1 MARLPTP
8 GSDGGTW
15 GSILNE
21 FLLQEHN
28 PDGTLKIRSS
38 GLTKAQV
45 GLSNVDNTSDTDKPV
60 STAQQAAIDAKV
72 ANAITSGVTNVAP
85 SQDAVFQA
93 LAAKAD
99 LSDIPSGGSGDTAA
113 LFAPR
118 WQSALANAHS
128 AQVSAIF
135 VGSSTTAGSNATVS
149 TNRYVDQLGN
159 LLHKQF
165 NAGAATGGRH
175 VPLADTG
182 WTTGGTVTTDVSD
195 LSNYSRILN
204 AGASLTR
211 TIPNCTGFDVYFVQG
226 PGSGSFTVTIDG
238 GTPTTVT
245 PDASGAA
252 GRHDGTWTSTA
263 LTRGTH
269 TLVITAVS
277 TCNISSVYAQDSDAT
292 TGVRLYNSGRA
303 STTASSFTSN
313 TTMWQ
318 RAANLPNTA
327 LVVLMLGAN
336 DYASSVDPA
345 TFKAN
350 ILTLINNAKSALTTQ
365 LPDFLLINTYKR
377 LDVTPAHAYE
387 RYGEVMEELAEEQ
400 DRVYYMDL
408 AGFYPTAN
416 DAANDPQNLIDTDN
430 MHMTNAGHA
439 YMARLIADRIAP
451 DLGMQPFDVAQ
462 SQVVLQHSD
471 GTLLPIL
478 PAYTSGS
485 ERGISVGGFKIT
497 SGRFDID
504 TPDNKVEFRTGGT
517 NPEFNIFSSTHGQY
531 LFRVLMSGGLVAT
544 TVIRGDLQMPTNKT
558 IFASPNGV
566 HVYNTPSDQTTNYER
581 GRLYFASNVLTLSSE
596 NAGTGTLRDVEI
608 KTPQRAF
615 RIVNA
620 GNSDGGF
627 RFGLG
632 SNVAGH
638 VGAAMTGTLN
648 ATSGT
653 SVALNVAPTI
663 AGSSTQGYTAIQ
675 ANVTETSTGSGTK
688 RLLDLQ
694 VNGASKVSVRNDGV
708 MMPVQ
713 APTASAPAHVVGGI
727 YFDTTL
733 NKLRVGGA
741 SGWETV
747 TSS

>member
-8 GSDGGTW
+8 GSDSGEW

-60 STAQQAAIDAKV
+60 STAQQTAIDAKV

-99 LSDIPSGGSGDTAA
+99 LDDIPTGGSTEQV

-118 WQSALANAHS
+118 WQAALANAH
-128 AQVSAIF
+128 AGQVSAVI
-135 VGSSTTAGSNATVS
+135 VGSSTTAGSNATVT

-175 VPLADTG
+175 MPLADTS
-182 WTTGGTVTTDVSD
+182 WTTTGTVSTEVSD
-195 LSNYSRILN
+195 FANYSRILN
-204 AGASLTR
+204 TGATLSR
-211 TIPNCTGFDVYFVQG
+211 SVPNTTGFDVYFVQG

-245 PDASGAA
+245 PDATGAA
-252 GRHDGTWTSTA
+252 GRHDGTWTSPVLA
-263 LTRGTH
+263 RGTH
-269 TLVITAVS
+269 TVLITSVS

-292 TGVRLYNSGRA
+292 SGLRLYNSGRA

-318 RAANLPNTA
+318 RAASLPSTS

-350 ILTLINNAKSALTTQ
+350 LLTLINNAKSALTTQ

-377 LDVTPAHAYE
+377 LDVTPAHPYE
-387 RYGEVMEELAEEQ
+387 RYGEAMEALADEQ

-408 AGFYPTAN
+408 ASYFPTAN
-416 DAANDPQNLIDTDN
+416 DATNDPQNLIDSDN

-439 YMARLIADRIAP
+439 YMARLIAERIAP
-451 DLGMQPFDVAQ
+451 DLSQQSFDVTQ

-531 LFRVLMSGGLVAT
+531 LFRVLMSGGVVAT

-566 HVYNTPSDQTTNYER
+566 HIYNTPSDQTTNYER

-615 RIVNA
+615 RIVNT

-627 RFGLG
+627 RFALG

-653 SVALNVAPTI
+653 SVGLNVAPTI

-675 ANVTETSTGSGTK
+675 ANVTETTTGSGTK

-694 VNGASKVSVRNDGV
+694 VNGTSKVSVRNDGV
-708 MMPVQ
+708 FMPVQ
-713 APTASAPAHVVGGI
+713 APTASAPSYVLGGM

-733 NKLRVGGA
+733 NKLRIGGA